1 VIVGNAGRFHQRSQM
16 NGNNFA
22 RVRLGP
28 PRASKW
34 FPLSNA
40 RSAPHSII
48 RPRPVT
54 RRRLFPDPLQPSTPS
69 RGKHSRV
76 RAASEIQMM
85 AYSNWKKSIMSRSF
99 MKRHPKGKL
108 PHSGCVVLGVR
119 LTLTLSD
126 IQRLDTPQIPTSS
139 SRLPEDDKT
148 TDVSDV
154 PDTSDEDMEECAPPN
169 FSTRGMLPEWDIFQL
184 HDQLLRALHHQSFTK
199 PTPIQSK
206 ALPPALRGRD
216 VVGVA
221 ETVRTRP
228 HLLPSNTYIG
238 IGIGKNSG
246 VRITDPT

>member
-1 VIVGNAGRFHQRSQM
+1 MIVGNTGRFHQRSRM
-16 NGNNFA
+16 NGKNFA

-28 PRASKW
+28 LRASRW

-40 RSAPHSII
+40 RSALHSII

-54 RRRLFPDPLQPSTPS
+54 RRRLFPGLLQPSTPS
-69 RGKHSRV
+69 RGKNSHI
-76 RAASEIQMM
+76 RAASEMQTT

-119 LTLTLSD
+119 LALTLSD
-126 IQRLDTPQIPTSS
+126 VQRLDTPQIPTSS
-139 SRLPEDDKT
+139 RLPEDDKT
-148 TDVSDV
+148 TEVSDA
-154 PDTSDEDMEECAPPN
+154 PDTSDADMEECAPPN
-169 FSTRGMLPEWDIFQL
+169 CLTRGMLPEWDIFQL

-221 ETVRTRP
+221 ETVRTHP
-228 HLLPSNTYIG
+228 HLLPQT
-238 IGIGKNSG
+238 
-246 VRITDPT
+246 PTLA